1 MTKLAGPPLGNA
13 FRWALE
19 ASTDPARAMA
29 DWLAGDIDPARP
41 TALALLA
48 DPSTS
53 VATLRQAK
61 SVYKTM
67 RIVGET
73 VAARRLAA
81 RLYLAAIAAALVR
94 HGERISGQ
102 SDAALQRALTSLLDD
117 TEMPDPL
124 RDLAGTALCVLRER
138 KSA

>member
-1 MTKLAGPPLGNA
+1 
-13 FRWALE
+13 
-19 ASTDPARAMA
+19 
-29 DWLAGDIDPARP
+29 
-41 TALALLA
+41 
-48 DPSTS
+48 
-53 VATLRQAK
+53 
-61 SVYKTM
+61 M